1 MVGAQGRSGG
11 CAALSALNAKAEF
24 RQVPCSRYSIWAV
37 TSGHDRRVKKEKGEP
52 VQRCASQLVA
62 GLEDCPSVL

>member
-1 MVGAQGRSGG
+1 MEGAQLRSGW

-37 TSGHDRRVKKEKGEP
+37 ISGHGRRVKIEEGEP
-52 VQRCASQLVA
+52 VQRYAVQLVA
-62 GLEDCPSVL
+62 GLEDCPCVL